1 MTDYLDATLDM
12 ARSAGALAKK
22 MRQRPADMESKIK
35 GPMDVVTAADIAV
48 ENLLRQRIAAIDPGA
63 AILGEE
69 SGLEGQNPCT
79 WIVDPIDGTVN
90 FYRGSL
96 DWAVSIARFNGAS
109 LELGVIHAPDLGLTA
124 WAQRGQGCYVNG
136 TPVRFHHA
144 PTAAPLVALG
154 TSPRSALANYLDRI
168 TRLQACG
175 IEHRRNGA
183 ATIGFLA
190 VLSGRVDAFHEPKLN
205 IWDAA
210 AGLILLEEAGGVV
223 WHDKPLKDFLRAPSD
238 VLVRNACVPEID
250 ALLKQDA

>member
-12 ARSAGALAKK
+12 ARSAGALAQK
-22 MRQRPADMESKIK
+22 MRQHPADMDSTIK

-48 ENLLRQRIAAIDPGA
+48 ENLLRQRITAIDPNA

-69 SGLEGQNPCT
+69 GGLDTHKPCT

-90 FYRGSL
+90 FYRGSS
-96 DWAVSIARFNGAS
+96 DWAVSIARYNGSA
-109 LELGVIHAPDLGLTA
+109 LELGVIHAPDLGVTA
-124 WAQRGQGCYVNG
+124 WAESGKGCYINNV
-136 TPVRFHHA
+136 PVRLDNE

-154 TSPRSALANYLDRI
+154 TSPRSSLSDYLDRI
-168 TRLQACG
+168 TRLHANG

-190 VLSGRVDAFHEPKLN
+190 VLSGWVDAFHEPLLN
-205 IWDAA
+205 IWDVA

-223 WHDKPLKDFLRAPSD
+223 WHDKPLNDFLQAPSD
-238 VLVRNACVPEID
+238 VLVHNACVPEVD
-250 ALLKQDA
+250 SLLKKDA